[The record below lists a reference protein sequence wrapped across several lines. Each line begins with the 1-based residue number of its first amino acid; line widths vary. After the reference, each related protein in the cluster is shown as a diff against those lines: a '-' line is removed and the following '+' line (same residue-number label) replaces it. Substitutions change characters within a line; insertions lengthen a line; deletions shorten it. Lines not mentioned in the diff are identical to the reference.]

1 MVECDHATT
10 TFLVNHVD
18 TLVAASL
25 MYTEREPLT
34 APVHLHDSIVSWR
47 EEVGVG
53 TESELGVNDWY
64 QFIFIDV
71 DVLPWLAMWSP
82 TIATVLRTTDPSE
95 IVDGVVERVAI
106 NVVHLRQVIGIGNE
120 SFRDEPML
128 GLHRAVD
135 GDCDVAASVDMF
147 VDWYEFVS
155 RDEEW

>member
-82 TIATVLRTTDPSE
+82 TIANWE
-95 IVDGVVERVAI
+95 
-106 NVVHLRQVIGIGNE
+106 
-120 SFRDEPML
+120 
-128 GLHRAVD
+128 
-135 GDCDVAASVDMF
+135 
-147 VDWYEFVS
+147 
-155 RDEEW
+155 